1 MNLQAPLHSSGNYI
15 IICLKRLTLLLCSC
29 FFWHFFSCCYPPFYH
44 HSPNSFHCCPARH
57 WCTRMQEW
65 CSSSPWRW
73 FHASQ
78 GLEQREGT
86 LQKETTLEVGA
97 LCWDSFQRWCNFLRA
112 AVPGT
117 LLLEGGGEGR
127 EAFLQQGK
135 TGQVPPFLTELFF
148 PLCVCL
154 PGWRSLLL
162 LEWFS
167 AAEHPPHSVL

>member
-117 LLLEGGGEGR
+117 LLLGGGGGGR
-127 EAFLQQGK
+127 QGGFPAARQNRAGASLPHWAFLPLVCVSAWLK
-135 TGQVPPFLTELFF
+135 VSALTR
-148 PLCVCL
+148 V
-154 PGWRSLLL
+154 
-162 LEWFS
+162 
-167 AAEHPPHSVL
+167 V